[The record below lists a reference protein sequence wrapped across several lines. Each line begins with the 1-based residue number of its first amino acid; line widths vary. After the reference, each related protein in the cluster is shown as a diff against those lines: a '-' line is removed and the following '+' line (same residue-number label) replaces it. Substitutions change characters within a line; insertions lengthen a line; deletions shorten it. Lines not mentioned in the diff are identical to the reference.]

1 LPRRRVLHREQG
13 AHGPL
18 VVQQSGTLRELHF
31 DNGITQ
37 SLIDLEAPDRLPLAA
52 NRAMLAHLAF
62 GQRPRTVLLAGC
74 GGGAIARWF
83 AVRSPRT
90 RGTAVEIDPQVASL
104 ARRYFGFPADWR
116 LQVGD
121 VRDHLA
127 TATSRY
133 DFILLDI
140 EEDGHTPA
148 WLADDGFLADCQRA
162 LTPAGVAT
170 FNLVAEDRDGLLTK
184 LAAIRAA
191 FARRTLTLSIPDHD
205 NVLLLAFRR
214 RPVLHR
220 LGPRV
225 TARTARWGL
234 ELPTLLARLRRENPP
249 GSGIF

>member
-1 LPRRRVLHREQG
+1 M
-13 AHGPL
+13 
-18 VVQQSGTLRELHF
+18 QQRGTLRELHF

-37 SLIDLEAPDRLPLAA
+37 TLIDLEDPGRLPLAA

-62 GQRPRTVLLAGC
+62 GQRPRSVLLAGC

-83 AVRSPRT
+83 AARSPTT

-104 ARRYFGFPADWR
+104 ARRYFAFPAGWR

-127 TATSRY
+127 TATARY
-133 DFILLDI
+133 DFILVDI
-140 EEDGHTPA
+140 EVDGRTPA
-148 WLADDGFLADCQRA
+148 WVADRGFLADCRRA
-162 LTPAGVAT
+162 LTAAGVVT

-184 LAAIRAA
+184 LAAIRTT
-191 FARRTLTLSIPDHD
+191 FAGRTLALSIPEHD

-214 RPVLHR
+214 RPVLHHLAQR
-220 LGPRV
+220 GP
-225 TARTARWGL
+225 ARAARWGL
-234 ELPTLLARLRRENPP
+234 ELQSLLARLRRENPP